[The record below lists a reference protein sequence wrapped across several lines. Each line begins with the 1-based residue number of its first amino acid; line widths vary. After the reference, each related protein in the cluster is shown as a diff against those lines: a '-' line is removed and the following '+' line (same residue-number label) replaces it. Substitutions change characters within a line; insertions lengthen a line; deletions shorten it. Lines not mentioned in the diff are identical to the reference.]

1 MIRTLKTYTKKGRPL
16 IMRYILS
23 PGFSPI
29 ELLVADFKGIPAG

>member
-1 MIRTLKTYTKKGRPL
+1 
-16 IMRYILS
+16 MRYILS